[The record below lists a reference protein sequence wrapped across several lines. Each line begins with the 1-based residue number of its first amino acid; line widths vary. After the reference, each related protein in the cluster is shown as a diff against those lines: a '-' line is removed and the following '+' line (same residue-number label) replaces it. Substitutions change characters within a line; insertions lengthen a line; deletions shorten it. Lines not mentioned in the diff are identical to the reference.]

1 MRRVLTRLFGI
12 GLLTVPAAI
21 PQEPIIKVDVDL
33 VNVLCTVHGKN
44 NALIGNLEKSDF
56 RLFED
61 GKEQTVKYFTR
72 ETDLPLT
79 IGLLV
84 DVSLSQERLIE
95 TERRAAAQFFEKVL
109 RKKDVAFLISFGK

>member
-1 MRRVLTRLFGI
+1 MKPRAERRVILNSMRRAFTRLVTL
-12 GLLTVPAAI
+12 GLLTVPAAV
-21 PQEPIIKVDVDL
+21 PQDSVIKVDVDV

-44 NALIGNLEKSDF
+44 NSLIGNLEKSDF

-61 GKEQTVKYFTR
+61 GKEQTIKYFAR

-84 DVSLSQERLIE
+84 DVSGSQERLIE
-95 TERRAAAQFFEKVL
+95 IERRAASE
-109 RKKDVAFLISFGK
+109 